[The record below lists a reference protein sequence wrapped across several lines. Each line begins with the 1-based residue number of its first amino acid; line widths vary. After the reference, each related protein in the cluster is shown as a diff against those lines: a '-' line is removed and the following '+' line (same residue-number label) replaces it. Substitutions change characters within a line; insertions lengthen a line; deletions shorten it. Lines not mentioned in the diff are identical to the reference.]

1 MNPCKNLKAFTQK
14 SPFEQSNK
22 KISCHSKRMMW
33 PFKGDNIVEENN
45 KNTAAET
52 ENASEAAKAEESVK
66 TAETAKAEEPA
77 KTAETAKAEEPAKT
91 VETAKAEKAPETED
105 EKKIKHA
112 IVFGIVAIVFL
123 AGTKLIFGTVFCYIV
138 ALILA
143 LIGLRSAYKTTEF
156 NKKAALAMCLTA
168 MPAIIAGYNLLG
180 IGTRDIIIDT
190 AYHQAING
198 VKRDMNR
205 FNNTIQNDLND
216 IEIRLNDD
224 LSESRHSN
232 AYNYNLSSDDLKKL
246 ESAAKQDGTEF
257 KEKAQKNAAKI
268 NEEAAKAKQE
278 IEARAKSNR

>member
-77 KTAETAKAEEPAKT
+77 KT
-91 VETAKAEKAPETED
+91 VETVKAVKAPETED